1 MSTNKLFKTFIVV
14 LVMLFISCGVYAMT
28 VSDLGKVCL
37 FSKIS
42 GVIKLDG
49 KPVAMARLVRTVNMS
64 SPDVDETFTDE
75 KGYFEF
81 PAIFK
86 RTVTKYLP
94 QEFTSNQEIMVLY
107 NGKEYR
113 MWSSVKRQPDE
124 NSESRGKPLVVE
136 CELNSE
142 EKMIKVNNSPI
153 FSLCTWDVEPDK
165 RRKAF

>member
-1 MSTNKLFKTFIVV
+1 MSTNKLFETSIVV
-14 LVMLFISCGVYAMT
+14 LVMLFISCGAYAMT

-37 FSKIS
+37 FSKMT
-42 GVIKLDG
+42 GVIKIDG
-49 KPVAMARLVRTVNMS
+49 KPVAKARLVRTVDLS
-64 SPDVDETFTDE
+64 GPETDETLTDE
-75 KGYFEF
+75 NGHFEF
-81 PAIFK
+81 PAVFT
-86 RTVTKYLP
+86 RTITKYLP
-94 QEFTSNQEIMVLY
+94 QEFASNQEIMVHY
-107 NGKEYR
+107 NGKQYR

-136 CELNSE
+136 CELSSE